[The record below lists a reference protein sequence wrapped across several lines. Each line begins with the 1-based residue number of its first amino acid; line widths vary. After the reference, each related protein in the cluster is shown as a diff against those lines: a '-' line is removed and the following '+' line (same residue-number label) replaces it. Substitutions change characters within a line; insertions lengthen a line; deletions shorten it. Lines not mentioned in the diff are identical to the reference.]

1 MNCMFLGMM
10 RLTSLDVSNFN
21 TSNVTNVAYMFGGRY
36 KDGHK
41 LTPPDTSKFDTSKMT
56 DLDYMFDD
64 IPYEPVGS
72 A

>member
-1 MNCMFLGMM
+1 
-10 RLTSLDVSNFN
+10 
-21 TSNVTNVAYMFGGRY
+21 MFGDRY